1 MQSAGRSDLLA
12 GRATSRTQRRVL
24 TEQRKAFQREAYR
37 WSGGVSR
44 SSWWLIARNGEGPFE
59 VFTLDGG
66 DTLPVFSGEGEAW
79 LFLWLREE
87 CEHGWEVRESSAE
100 ELVFVLSG
108 PCSRVGLVALDLSS
122 EIFDDQAVEPLGLSR
137 EDFLEWIVSRSL

>member
-1 MQSAGRSDLLA
+1 MQSAGRLNLLA
-12 GRATSRTQRRVL
+12 GRATSRTERRVL
-24 TEQRKAFQREAYR
+24 TDQRKAYR

-44 SSWWLIARNGEGPFE
+44 SSWWLIARNDEGPLE

-66 DTLPVFSGEGEAW
+66 DTLPVFSGEGEAG

-87 CEHGWEVRESSAE
+87 CEHGWEVHESSAE

-122 EIFDDQAVEPLGLSR
+122 EIFEDQAAEPLGLSR

>member
-1 MQSAGRSDLLA
+1 MQSVGRTDLLA
-12 GRATSRTQRRVL
+12 GRATSRTERRVL
-24 TEQRKAFQREAYR
+24 TEQRKAFQRNAYR

-44 SSWWLIARNGEGPFE
+44 SSWWLIARNYEGPLE

-66 DTLPVFSGEGEAW
+66 NALPVFSGEGEAG

-87 CEHGWEVRESSAE
+87 CEHGWELHESSAE

-122 EIFDDQAVEPLGLSR
+122 EIFDDQDAEPLGLSR

>member
-1 MQSAGRSDLLA
+1 MQRAGRSDLPA
-12 GRATSRTQRRVL
+12 GRATSRTEKRVL
-24 TEQRKAFQREAYR
+24 TEQRKAYER
-37 WSGGVSR
+37 SGRLSR
-44 SSWWLIARNGEGPFE
+44 SSWWLVARNDEGPLE

-66 DTLPVFSGEGEAW
+66 DTLPVFSGEGEAG

-87 CEHGWEVRESSAE
+87 CEHDWEVHESSVE

-108 PCSRVGLVALDLSS
+108 PCSRAGLVVLDPSV
-122 EIFDDQAVEPLGLSR
+122 EIFDGRAPGSLGSSR